1 MPKWRVRG
9 LVAGPALP
17 DNGIR
22 FGKSCRIRRIA
33 EQESQEH
40 LYSANQRLMNLDLVT
55 AQFGSPEVFSVE
67 MPLVARLYSKHEM
80 SITVHAPNDPLA
92 FDKVEKEA
100 ARYLGGL
107 AIGSQRYRFY
117 PSG

>member
-1 MPKWRVRG
+1 MSKWHVQG
-9 LVAGPALP
+9 LAAGLALP
-17 DNGIR
+17 NNGIR

-33 EQESQEH
+33 EQESQK
-40 LYSANQRLMNLDLVT
+40 LFYSANQRLMNLDLVT

>member
-1 MPKWRVRG
+1 
-9 LVAGPALP
+9 
-17 DNGIR
+17 
-22 FGKSCRIRRIA
+22 
-33 EQESQEH
+33 
-40 LYSANQRLMNLDLVT
+40 
-55 AQFGSPEVFSVE
+55 